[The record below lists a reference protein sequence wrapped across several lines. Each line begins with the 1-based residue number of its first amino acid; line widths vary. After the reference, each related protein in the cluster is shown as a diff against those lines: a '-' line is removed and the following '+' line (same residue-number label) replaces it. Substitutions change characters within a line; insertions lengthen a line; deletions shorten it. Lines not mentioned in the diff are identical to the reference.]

1 MGSWGLRILGNGGC
15 RVPTKCASVVG
26 PAGARAFGVP
36 GRADVGGVGVSG
48 YVSGVGPCVAE
59 MRVFLPAFETST
71 IDLLAF
77 PADER

>member
-1 MGSWGLRILGNGGC
+1 MRILGNGGC

-48 YVSGVGPCVAE
+48 YVSGVGPC
-59 MRVFLPAFETST
+59 
-71 IDLLAF
+71 
-77 PADER
+77 

>member
-1 MGSWGLRILGNGGC
+1 MRILGNGGC

-48 YVSGVGPCVAE
+48 MCATDPQCGV
-59 MRVFLPAFETST
+59 
-71 IDLLAF
+71 
-77 PADER
+77 